1 MLVVVSVCGSSG
13 QLGLAVSR
21 GYGSGS
27 QLGGAVSRGYGS
39 GSQLGG
45 ESWGGFVDF
54 LVLVSMGF
62 GVLDLRCFGVCWVLF
77 SWVLAFGC

>member
-21 GYGSGS
+21 GYGN
-27 QLGGAVSRGYGS
+27 

-45 ESWGGFVDF
+45 ESWGGFVDC
-54 LVLVSMGF
+54 LVLVSMVF
-62 GVLDLRCFGVCWVLF
+62 GVLDLRCFGVFWVLF
-77 SWVLAFGC
+77 SMSFGIWLLRQCKKRNKN